1 MKVARLHAYDYA
13 AKSAANRTYG
23 GYGGGGYKK
32 RACKAGSFSRLIV
45 RLEFVTQT
53 NHTGSGFSF
62 VVVAASTQPAGRHQG
77 SSAFR
82 EVVIGTQYN
91 LVVFGSVTLRISQA
105 VAFGFE
111 AVSVR
116 EARYYVTKTVS
127 YSSGYFVSFY
137 AIAFIAC

>member
-13 AKSAANRTYG
+13 AQSAANRTYG

-32 RACKAGSFSRLIV
+32 RACEAGSFSRLIV

-62 VVVAASTQPAGRHQG
+62 VVAATSTQPTGRYQG
-77 SSAFR
+77 SGAFR

-91 LVVFGSVTLRISQA
+91 LVVFSGFTLRISQA